1 MVKEIKAYC
10 SSCHGCQLRK
20 VIRSVDKIPITPV
33 SRPELLFQ
41 VVNVDLIGPVDPVS
55 SQGHKYILC
64 LMDQHSRWPEAIPLK
79 SLTAKSTC
87 EALLKIFSRTGIP
100 EVIVMDNATNFT
112 ASLTHE
118 FLKILGACPRFS
130 TPYHPEGNGLIE
142 RWNQTLKNMLHH
154 IIREEGRSWHRHIPF
169 LLWAYRE
176 VPNATT
182 GTPPFLLMYG
192 RDPKGPL
199 SILKSIWTGNT
210 LLPLNMKGSVESYL
224 KKLKEKLEIATHK
237 AKLTSDVQ
245 QGSYAKYY
253 NRQKKHRE
261 FAPGDQVL
269 VLIPDSTNKLYA
281 RWTGPVKVVKRVK
294 PNSYYL
300 QMAGGNLRL
309 LHVNKIREYRAR
321 VQTVG
326 VIYDIDDEFGE
337 IYETPTVP
345 AAEKNDEAL
354 DRVTLDYL
362 SKKQQAQLKDLLHRH
377 RTLFSGKIKRAKVGE
392 HVIKLK
398 KKEET
403 MKPKTYKI
411 PENLKRKVDVQIDE
425 LLELGMIEPVVSEIA
440 HPVVCVHKKDG
451 TIRLCID
458 FRSLNALT
466 VPDAY
471 PMQNMMELNFLV
483 GKKKFITVLD
493 MLKGYWSIPMEDS
506 SKHLT
511 AFRIHRGQYQ
521 CNVLPFGLR
530 NAAATYQRAMSKV
543 VQTISDFACA
553 YIDDLA
559 IFSDTWE
566 EHLNHLEIV
575 FKRLEHFNFSVNL
588 GKCEFARQ
596 KVKYLGHV
604 IGSVYSELCKIAL
617 PLTELTKKKV
627 PNEISWSKE
636 AENTFKELKT
646 ALCGITELQV
656 PDIEKPYYLHTDA
669 SQTAVGCCLG
679 QLYGEDNIHPIAFGS
694 QKLNPSQQ
702 KWSTIEREA
711 YAIIWALKRFETLLC
726 GAKIFL
732 LTDHNPLVFLTSATP
747 QCPRLQ
753 MWALAIQRHDIEASH
768 MKGSK
773 LVNADALSRL

>member
-1 MVKEIKAYC
+1 MLQPAFGNCLKAELKEVDIGLVTNGYITPVTKTVVTTVDGQNTDILLDTETYEALLEQERIYSPRFTAAMNLKSDSSKKSLDESVNIEEEEQEPTITEYDEENGNNTEKFKKQQQICDTLQKAWNFARRNKGGYVIENDILYHEELLGVNRIKQLVTPEIRKKKILEIAHESMFGAHLGAHKTIQRIKFSFYWPGMVNEIEAYC

-33 SRPELLFQ
+33 SHPELPFQ
-41 VVNVDLIGPVDPVS
+41 VVNVDLIGPVDPAS

-79 SLTAKSTC
+79 SLL
-87 EALLKIFSRTGIP
+87 EIFSRTGIP

-112 ASLTHE
+112 ASLTQE

-182 GTPPFLLMYG
+182 GTPSFLLMYG
-192 RDPKGPL
+192 RDPKRPL
-199 SILKSIWTGNT
+199 SILKSIWTWNT

-224 KKLKEKLEIATHK
+224 KNLKEK
-237 AKLTSDVQ
+237 
-245 QGSYAKYY
+245 
-253 NRQKKHRE
+253 QKKHRE

-269 VLIPDSTNKLYA
+269 LLIPDSTIKLYA
-281 RWTGPVKVVKRVK
+281 GWTGPVKVVKRVK

-300 QMAGGNLRL
+300 QMAGGNLGL
-309 LHVNKIREYRAR
+309 LHVNKIRECRAR

-337 IYETPTVP
+337 IYETPTS
-345 AAEKNDEAL
+345 KHQQRL
-354 DRVTLDYL
+354 T
-362 SKKQQAQLKDLLHRH
+362 KKQQIQLKDLLHRH

-398 KKEET
+398 NEEES

-411 PENLKRKVDVQIDE
+411 PENLKRKVHVQIDE
-425 LLELGMIEPVVSEIA
+425 LLDLGLIESVVSEIA

-493 MLKGYWSIPMEDS
+493 MLKGYWSIPV
-506 SKHLT
+506 
-511 AFRIHRGQYQ
+511 
-521 CNVLPFGLR
+521 VLKLSLLASPF
-530 NAAATYQRAMSKV
+530 S
-543 VQTISDFACA
+543 I
-553 YIDDLA
+553 
-559 IFSDTWE
+559 
-566 EHLNHLEIV
+566 
-575 FKRLEHFNFSVNL
+575 
-588 GKCEFARQ
+588 
-596 KVKYLGHV
+596 
-604 IGSVYSELCKIAL
+604 
-617 PLTELTKKKV
+617 
-627 PNEISWSKE
+627 
-636 AENTFKELKT
+636 
-646 ALCGITELQV
+646 
-656 PDIEKPYYLHTDA
+656 
-669 SQTAVGCCLG
+669 
-679 QLYGEDNIHPIAFGS
+679 
-694 QKLNPSQQ
+694 
-702 KWSTIEREA
+702 
-711 YAIIWALKRFETLLC
+711 
-726 GAKIFL
+726 
-732 LTDHNPLVFLTSATP
+732 
-747 QCPRLQ
+747 
-753 MWALAIQRHDIEASH
+753 
-768 MKGSK
+768 
-773 LVNADALSRL
+773 